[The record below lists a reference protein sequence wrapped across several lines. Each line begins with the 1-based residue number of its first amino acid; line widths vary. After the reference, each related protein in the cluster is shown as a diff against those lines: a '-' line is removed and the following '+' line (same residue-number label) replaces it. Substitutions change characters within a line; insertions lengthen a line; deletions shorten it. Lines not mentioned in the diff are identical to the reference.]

1 MADAVPST
9 DASDVISGVSHET
22 FNETKKLAD
31 ERAAELASAR
41 AKLELYEKRDRDTL
55 RTYQPAMEEMIKEL
69 HGEAAA
75 DAKPHFSSFLDWTRT
90 ASERPNID
98 TQLQLGTVVHACA
111 SKLKRVR
118 EESSVTAATAEQL
131 AQSAKEN
138 EALKN
143 ELGISRQRNDELS
156 TSLKEITENHAKLQQ
171 ELEKA
176 GLFKNAEKFDFSKAS
191 SREVDASP
199 HATTAPGV
207 DVKTENASKG
217 ALGMVS
223 SINPAD
229 ALTAFVSQYSTQQSS
244 RFMPAAS
251 NHSIL
256 GSNSSEAGL
265 SLAIRP
271 M

>member
-1 MADAVPST
+1 MADSGSPAAA
-9 DASDVISGVSHET
+9 DANSGVSHET

-31 ERAAELASAR
+31 DRAAELASAR
-41 AKLELYEKRDRDTL
+41 AKLELYETRDRDQL

-69 HGEAAA
+69 HSEAAA
-75 DAKPHFSSFLDWTRT
+75 DAKPHFTSFLDWTRT
-90 ASERPNID
+90 ASDRPNID

-118 EESSVTAATAEQL
+118 EESSVTSATADQL
-131 AQSAKEN
+131 SQSAKEN
-138 EALKN
+138 ETLKN
-143 ELGISRQRNDELS
+143 ELGVSRQRNDELS
-156 TSLKEITENHAKLQQ
+156 TSLKEITENHTKLQQ

-191 SREVDASP
+191 SREVDPA
-199 HATTAPGV
+199 APGV

-217 ALGMVS
+217 AIGMVS

-244 RFMPAAS
+244 RFLPAAS

-256 GSNSSEAGL
+256 GSNAHDAGL